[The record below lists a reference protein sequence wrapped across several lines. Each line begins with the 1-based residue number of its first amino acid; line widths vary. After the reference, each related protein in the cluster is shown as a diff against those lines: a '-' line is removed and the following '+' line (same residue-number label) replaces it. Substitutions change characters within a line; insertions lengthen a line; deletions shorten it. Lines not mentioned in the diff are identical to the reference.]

1 MMKKMLTIA
10 TAALALSAC
19 GSSAPEV
26 VEVKPDAEQVIDT
39 SILSA
44 AWDTQTPEQQHL
56 MCGHWT
62 KTPTMVIDLILSDT
76 PVTSRDAVANHFNSV
91 CGIK

>member
-10 TAALALSAC
+10 TAALVLSAC
-19 GSSAPEV
+19 GSNAPEV
-26 VEVKPDAEQVIDT
+26 EDVRPDADHVIDT
-39 SILSA
+39 SILRA
-44 AWDTQTPEQQHL
+44 AWENQTPEQQHL

-62 KTPTMVIDLILSDT
+62 KTPDMVYDIILADG
-76 PVTSRDAVANHFNSV
+76 PIQSRAAVKDHFDSA

>member
-10 TAALALSAC
+10 TAALALTAC

-26 VEVKPDAEQVIDT
+26 VEVKPDAEQIIDT
-39 SILSA
+39 SILRA
-44 AWDTQTPEQQHL
+44 AWDTQTPEQQHR

-62 KTPTMVIDLILSDT
+62 KTPDMVYDIILAEG
-76 PVTSRDAVANHFNSV
+76 PIQSRAAVKDHFDSA